1 MNEIPSYARTVD
13 GRSGVAACLRA
24 TVIAAMM
31 ICGLSFWSPHAVAQS
46 LDAARASGMV
56 GERFDG
62 YAVARKTAT
71 PAARRLVDDV
81 NKQRGQIYA
90 KRAREQKISPAQ
102 VGKLYAGQIVAKVPK
117 GTWILL
123 QSGAWK
129 RK

>member
-1 MNEIPSYARTVD
+1 MNEIPSYARTTD
-13 GRSGVAACLRA
+13 RHSGVTACLRA
-24 TVIAAMM
+24 AVIAAMI
-31 ICGLSFWSPHAVAQS
+31 ICGLSFWSPYAVAQS

-71 PAARRLVDDV
+71 PAVRKLVDNV

-90 KRAREQKISPAQ
+90 KRAREQKIPRDQ
-102 VGKLYAGQIVAKVPK
+102 VGKLYASQIVAKVPK